1 MIEEIID
8 LLPSPDLKSKIKET
22 NHKFSELELLKI
34 ICNYAP
40 SLDSK
45 HSFLERFSKIA
56 TPDITM
62 FAKKIIESDKNNF
75 ANFIK
80 ESNEFVYELHIKD
93 TPYSH
98 DERYICKSYNA
109 ALICIDRFFEEYAHV
124 GAKET
129 EETRYTIDK
138 RKIFS
143 ECDKFE
149 EDEYAECILGANK
162 EILSISDWRVPHEC
176 DTDVACCE
184 CEKLCPAKLDDL
196 KSRTID
202 EQAIPCLIPMI
213 GTSEL
218 NSNIW
223 LDLQKQLRDEKVD
236 LLIEDIEFEQEIESS
251 KEYFTFTDEEKF
263 KFKLPYIMTMALIN
277 EAINLSQEWRDGKV
291 KLIEPRSGTKDII
304 VAFAYGNYVSSLII
318 NNLEKGDNDDDLNID
333 EWQWLSGNFKG
344 F

>member
-176 DTDVACCE
+176 DTDVACC
-184 CEKLCPAKLDDL
+184 
-196 KSRTID
+196 
-202 EQAIPCLIPMI
+202 Q
-213 GTSEL
+213 
-218 NSNIW
+218 
-223 LDLQKQLRDEKVD
+223 
-236 LLIEDIEFEQEIESS
+236 
-251 KEYFTFTDEEKF
+251 
-263 KFKLPYIMTMALIN
+263 
-277 EAINLSQEWRDGKV
+277 
-291 KLIEPRSGTKDII
+291 
-304 VAFAYGNYVSSLII
+304 
-318 NNLEKGDNDDDLNID
+318 
-333 EWQWLSGNFKG
+333 
-344 F
+344 